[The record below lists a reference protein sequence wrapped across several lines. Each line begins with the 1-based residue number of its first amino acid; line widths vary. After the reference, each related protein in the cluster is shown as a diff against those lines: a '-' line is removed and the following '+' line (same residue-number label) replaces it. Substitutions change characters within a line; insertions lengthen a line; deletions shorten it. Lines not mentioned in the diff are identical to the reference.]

1 MTIKPTG
8 GKPFID
14 GPGGPADNAKAPAED
29 IFARKLQATPVE
41 SKAPGAAGVA
51 GRYSRADLKDA
62 GALDK
67 IVREALGEL
76 VEAEWNSTIPI
87 SDADKR
93 SVVEFM
99 AGDPVVRRQ
108 VERWL
113 EKVLK

>member
-29 IFARKLQATPVE
+29 TFARKLQATPVE
-41 SKAPGAAGVA
+41 SKAAGVA

-76 VEAEWNSTIPI
+76 VEAEWSSTIPI

-93 SVVEFM
+93 SVVDFM